1 MGWNLQIELS
11 QLGVNFLVFWE
22 LYRIFDFMHGVNMS
36 AIVEEDD
43 LIDVALEKE
52 TSQSIEIEGE

>member
-1 MGWNLQIELS
+1 MD
-11 QLGVNFLVFWE
+11 FPVFWE
-22 LYRIFDFMHGVNMS
+22 LYSIFDFMHGVNMS